1 MFLRQRFSALCKL
14 IPAITLTTA
23 LTTAVVVTFAGCSKL
38 KGLVSK
44 KTEAASV
51 NDEKNADASKEL
63 PGAKSVALPVR
74 RDRLVDLSKFQG
86 SVQSTERIELKSD
99 KRVKVKKVL
108 VKDNTRVKKGD
119 LLIEVDGAEFAKRA
133 KDVADRL
140 STLKIEI
147 RGTQLQFEQA
157 NKSLVNKTR
166 LAAKGIVPERELI
179 EAKRNQIQAEVG
191 LKGKKLE
198 IEKSESELAEAK
210 GQSAGANIYAPMDGT
225 VSRLFRMSGNGFDQ
239 INEGQTTA
247 VVSNDRKLGFVAGIT
262 DPDAM
267 RLQKGMPVKI
277 IMEAIGADPVSG
289 IVAEVRAAPKPENP
303 GGFGGGYGGGPDSGP
318 SMQMIVEFTGTLSP
332 QVQEGL
338 RDGVSGSAEVT
349 WAAKDGVILI
359 PIGGVRA
366 VGDKAMVLA
375 ADSREG
381 KPVPTSVE
389 VGIRTKNEAE
399 IISGLKEG
407 QFVFVEVKE

>member
-14 IPAITLTTA
+14 IPAIT

-86 SVQSTERIELKSD
+86 SVQSTERIELISD
-99 KRVKVKKVL
+99 KRVKVKKVHAN
-108 VKDNTRVKKGD
+108 DNTRVKKGD

-147 RGTQLQFEQA
+147 RGAQLQFEQA

-210 GQSAGANIYAPMDGT
+210 GQSAGANVYAPMDGT

-303 GGFGGGYGGGPDSGP
+303 GGYGGGPDSGP
-318 SMQMIVEFTGTLSP
+318 SMLMIVEFTGTLSP

-381 KPVPTSVE
+381 KPMPTSVE

>member
-14 IPAITLTTA
+14 IPAIT

-99 KRVKVKKVL
+99 KRVKVKKVHAN
-108 VKDNTRVKKGD
+108 DNTRVKKGD

-147 RGTQLQFEQA
+147 RGAQLQFEQA

-210 GQSAGANIYAPMDGT
+210 GQSAGANVYAPMDGT
-225 VSRLFRMSGNGFDQ
+225 VSRLFRMSGNGYDQ

-303 GGFGGGYGGGPDSGP
+303 GGYGGGPDSGP

-349 WAAKDGVILI
+349 WAAKDGVVLI

-366 VGDKAMVLA
+366 VGDKAIVLA